1 MKTKK
6 TLLTTKNKRIIQRK
20 LIKNRNRLLKYQ

>member
-6 TLLTTKNKRIIQRK
+6 TLLTTKSERIIQRK
-20 LIKNRNRLLKYQ
+20 LIKNRNRLLKY